1 LISCSLAQKGDLR
14 GAEFPA
20 HSDDA
25 LADGFVRDAE
35 TRGDG
40 FVGMALREFAV
51 DFALAWREMSFGG
64 GGGLRGL
71 WSLEGFGQ
79 ERGNDAVLAICF
91 SSGGEKH
98 DEAQFCFACG
108 WQGIRCDFRRFQ

>member
-1 LISCSLAQKGDLR
+1 MR

-25 LADGFVRDAE
+25 LPDGFVRDAE

-40 FVGMALREFAV
+40 FVRMALREFAA
-51 DFALAWREMSFGG
+51 DFALAWREEGFAC

-71 WSLEGFGQ
+71 EGFGQ
-79 ERGNDAVLAICF
+79 KHGDDAVLAIRF
-91 SSGGEKH
+91 SSGGEKR
-98 DEAQFCFACG
+98 DEAQALRMAFD
-108 WQGIRCDFRRFQ
+108 WRQGICCDCR